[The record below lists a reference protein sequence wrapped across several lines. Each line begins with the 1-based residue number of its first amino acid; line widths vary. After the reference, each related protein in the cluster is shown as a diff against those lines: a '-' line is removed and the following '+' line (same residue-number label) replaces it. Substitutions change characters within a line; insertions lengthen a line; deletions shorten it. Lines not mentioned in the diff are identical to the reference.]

1 MLSFVG
7 DTERIRDQE
16 GALYSNLNSAVCGAA
31 KSAGALGSPASICV
45 MLMVILTAISQYL
58 VVARMETLRL
68 EMGSVWATPPEHPM
82 RVAFERFHGVSL
94 WLEVIVLLAGITAL
108 YLRARETPADA

>member
-1 MLSFVG
+1 
-7 DTERIRDQE
+7 
-16 GALYSNLNSAVCGAA
+16 
-31 KSAGALGSPASICV
+31 
-45 MLMVILTAISQYL
+45 
-58 VVARMETLRL
+58 
-68 EMGSVWATPPEHPM
+68 M